1 MRISRLSLS
10 NVGPFD
16 DATLV
21 FPEPKSEGEGE
32 LVLFEGP
39 NGSGKTT
46 LAEVIALLI
55 GPSIAQR
62 GYDEETLTS
71 DPFSKLIPRFRASP
85 TFDATIDH
93 RGSSLVAT
101 GRYGNPRVDCTGA
114 AEILAVINAFNAP
127 ASSDSH
133 KLTWAA
139 FLFHARM
146 PSAKLAAE
154 GPRKIAEDPRT
165 SALGFEKR
173 WPAAEALGQLAIN
186 LEFERVQYAQYAAE
200 QPAEAT
206 RFHEA
211 AEARKRA
218 LAWFELAFSKL
229 LARKV
234 TFVFEPGRLSPKMF
248 FDGEELPLDQLGE
261 GMRGT
266 VAWLADLLVRLERI
280 PWIDETR
287 SPWEQEFWLI
297 LDEIEASLHPKMQM
311 RILPALRE
319 LFPRARIYATTHS
332 PFVVASAGEGH
343 VFCLRPHATT
353 HRVSG
358 VIESVKLEPGQSLEW
373 VVASIFDAPTGIVD
387 HETRDAIEEHQRE
400 VDALRRGDDVDW
412 TRFLSRRDRLVALND
427 EVAAIVRITEAP
439 VRKVVEARL
448 LVKAA

>member
-1 MRISRLSLS
+1 MRIRRLSLN

-16 DATLV
+16 HATLD
-21 FPEPKSEGEGE
+21 FPEPEGEGE

-46 LAEVIALLI
+46 IAEVIALLI
-55 GPSIAQR
+55 GPPNASGGHDA
-62 GYDEETLTS
+62 ETLTS
-71 DPFSKLIPRFRASP
+71 GPFSKLIPRFRHP
-85 TFDATIDH
+85 TAFDATIDH
-93 RGSSLVAT
+93 RSTSLVAT
-101 GRYGNPRVDCTGA
+101 GRYGGPRVIRAGSP
-114 AEILAVINAFNAP
+114 EILAAIDAFNAP
-127 ASSDSH
+127 ASLDSN
-133 KLTWAA
+133 KLGWAA
-139 FLFHARM
+139 FLFHAHM
-146 PSAKLAAE
+146 PSAKLAAD

-165 SALGFEKR
+165 SALSFSKR

-200 QPAEAT
+200 QPAEAA

-234 TFVFEPGRLSPKMF
+234 TFLFEPGRLSPRMF
-248 FDGEELPLDQLGE
+248 FDSEELPLDQLGE

-343 VFCLRPHATT
+343 VFCLRPHPTT

-358 VIESVKLEPGQSLEW
+358 IIDPVKLEPGQSLEW

-387 HETRDAIEEHQRE
+387 HETRSAIEAHQRE
-400 VDALRRGDDVDW
+400 VDALRRGGEIDW
-412 TRFLSRRDRLVALND
+412 TEFLSRRDRLVALND
-427 EVAAIVRITEAP
+427 EVATIVRMTEAP
-439 VRKVVEARL
+439 VRKVVEAKLR
-448 LVKAA
+448 VKAA